1 MNIQAGDRFFF
12 DFEGQEGFLSEEESH
27 HLINV
32 LRKKTKE
39 KIKLINGKGSEY
51 EGEIVEITKR
61 GKTLKVK
68 VKILQLLR
76 TEKPSLKNVLA
87 FVPLLKGNKTEFL
100 IEKGTEL
107 GIHKFFPFTS
117 DFTVVK
123 PSPKIIE
130 KLKKKAL
137 NALKQ
142 SGRLYLPEIN
152 LPINLKDF
160 LNKNTFISSL
170 KIVALYEGVSFSQ
183 ELAEKI
189 LASDQI
195 VLLSGP
201 EGGFSKEE
209 INLLDKLN
217 FIFFSISPN
226 ILKAE
231 TASIALMSFL
241 SILLNKKHE
250 T

>member
-1 MNIQAGDRFFF
+1 MNIQAGDRFYL

-32 LRKKTKE
+32 LRKKINE
-39 KIKLINGKGSEY
+39 KIKLINGKGFEY
-51 EGEIVEITKR
+51 EGEIVKIIKK

-76 TEKPSLKNVLA
+76 TEPPPLKKISA
-87 FVPLLKGNKTEFL
+87 FIPLLKGNKTELL

-107 GIHKFFPFTS
+107 GIHRFFPFIS
-117 DFTVVK
+117 DFTIVK
-123 PSPKIIE
+123 PSPKIVE
-130 KLKKKAL
+130 KLKKKAI
-137 NALKQ
+137 NVLKQ

-152 LPINLKDF
+152 IPINLKNF
-160 LNKNTFISSL
+160 LKKNIFSSSL
-170 KIVALYEGVSFSQ
+170 RIVALPEGPTFSQ
-183 ELAEKI
+183 ELIEKI
-189 LASDQI
+189 LVSEEI
-195 VLLSGP
+195 MLLSGP

-209 INLLDKLN
+209 LNLLKELN
-217 FIFFSISPN
+217 FISLSISPN

-231 TASIALMSFL
+231 TASLALMSFL
-241 SILLNKKHE
+241 SIILYNKIE